1 MKLVPT
7 LAVETDVRQE
17 SIIQKK
23 KRKAVN
29 VRAAGLTV
37 ALG

>member
-1 MKLVPT
+1 MKLVRT
-7 LAVETDVRQE
+7 LAAETDVRQE
-17 SIIQKK
+17 SVIQKK
-23 KRKAVN
+23 KRRAVN